1 VAFYFREGRVRLVWA
16 CGVGLVASG
25 WAMGTVECV
34 CGAQDGALV
43 EKDQT
48 EREKGL
54 LQGFL

>member
-1 VAFYFREGRVRLVWA
+1 VAFYFREGRVTLVWA

-25 WAMGTVECV
+25 WTRGMVECV

-43 EKDQT
+43 KKDQR

-54 LQGFL
+54 L